1 MRVAMIVMGA
11 LALVLI
17 VISYTKDPK
26 ILGVGLKTG
35 FNMLLGLIPLLILAF
50 VVAGL
55 VQTLI
60 PKEAI
65 AKWLGAESGWRGIIF
80 GCLAGAVTPGGPYVN
95 FPIAAGLFHAGAGM
109 GTVVAYIT
117 AWSLWSVSRL
127 PLEIAMISPRFAVAR
142 FISTL
147 IFPPIAGFIAY
158 MLFSKWQ

>member
-1 MRVAMIVMGA
+1 MRVSIIVMGV
-11 LALVLI
+11 LALVLVI
-17 VISYTKDPK
+17 ISYNKDPK
-26 ILGVGLKTG
+26 ILSSGLKYG
-35 FNMLLGLIPLLILAF
+35 FNMLISLIPLLILAF
-50 VVAGL
+50 LVAGL
-55 VQTLI
+55 AQALI
-60 PKEAI
+60 PREVI

-117 AWSLWSVSRL
+117 AWSLWSLSRL
-127 PLEIAMISPRFAVAR
+127 PLEVAMISPRFAVAR

-158 MLFSKWQ
+158 KLFSKWQ